1 MVRKIIS
8 NSLSL
13 MKFAKIKKKITR
25 IVSYVKRHPL
35 AEKLKKEKSWA
46 FTLYD
51 LNHRAMLHEHIYNS

>member
-46 FTLYD
+46 FTLD
-51 LNHRAMLHEHIYNS
+51 NLNQREMIREHIYNS